1 MRAFRRQS
9 CHPAKAEVFQEYC
22 TSSSIHGVQYFDA
35 NGRTSCER
43 FWWLVVF
50 LLSMGGC
57 CMLIYKTFCKWEES
71 PIIVTFSEKTT
82 PVWEIPFPAITICP
96 ETKVQSKKLN
106 FTAEMQSLLSDV
118 RDGPNASIDP
128 FIVGQLKVVTQVCHI
143 EVNKDNVLYSING
156 TNEMDIVNVLR
167 NISLD
172 EYHLVQYCSFDDHI
186 YVCNHY
192 MQETITDEGVCYT
205 FNIAPPEQI
214 FRKGA
219 LHTKYKYMENARVDR
234 FTSGFPELPVVP
246 VYSRGSGIGTGLI
259 LHLKQSLSDIDYMC
273 TGFAQGYKL
282 ILHDSKEYP
291 QASKRNIR
299 IPLGHEINIALKP
312 QIIETTESA
321 SSYGWKKRQ
330 CFFDYERQLRFFQH
344 YTQDNCELEC
354 LTNKTLLLCECVR
367 FSMPHDNDTQ
377 VCSLG
382 TWKWNCMLRTK
393 NTFRPKSSARLSD
406 LVEEYSHVT
415 GICNCLP
422 ACKSTHYD
430 LEITQ
435 SSLDIER
442 FMKANSMP
450 VDNND
455 EKYAFTTLEIYFKE
469 SHFIT
474 SKRTELYGFVDLLA
488 NCGGLLGL
496 FMGVSFLSLIEI
508 CYFLTI
514 RPFSKIRNRQPSKSI
529 SNINEANNLIPAVV
543 SKN

>member
-9 CHPAKAEVFQEYC
+9 CHPVKAGVFREYC

-57 CMLIYKTFCKWEES
+57 CMLIYKTFRKWEES

-82 PVWEIPFPAITICP
+82 PVWEIPFPSITICP

-106 FTAEMQSLLSDV
+106 FTGEMQSLLSDLR
-118 RDGPNASIDP
+118 RDGSNATIDP
-128 FIVGQLKVVTQVCHI
+128 FIIGQLKVVAQLCNFLFNTQHY
-143 EVNKDNVLYSING
+143 VLQSING
-156 TNEMDIVNVLR
+156 TDEMDIVNVLR

-172 EYHLVQYCSFDDHI
+172 KYRQTVFCSFD
-186 YVCNHY
+186 NFHY
-192 MQETITDEGVCYT
+192 DCSSYLKETITEEGICYS
-205 FNIAPPEQI
+205 FNVPSQEII
-214 FRKGA
+214 FRKGVHSKFKYIEDWFEFDVIGKPT
-219 LHTKYKYMENARVDR
+219 HTIPIRS
-234 FTSGFPELPVVP
+234 SGA
-246 VYSRGSGIGTGLI
+246 GISTGLM
-259 LHLKQSLSDIDYMC
+259 LYLRQSLSDTDYMC
-273 TGFAQGYKL
+273 TGFSQGYKL
-282 ILHDSKEYP
+282 TLHDSKEYP
-291 QASKRNIR
+291 QVSKRNIR

-312 QIIETTESA
+312 QMIETSNSA
-321 SSYGWKKRQ
+321 AAYDWKKRQ
-330 CFFDYERQLRFFQH
+330 CFFNTERHLRFFQE

-354 LTNKTLLLCECVR
+354 LTNMTLFLCGCVR

-377 VCSLG
+377 VCP
-382 TWKWNCMLRTK
+382 LRTWDCMFQVK
-393 NTFRPKSSARLSD
+393 QFFRPKSNVS
-406 LVEEYSHVT
+406 EEYPRPVHKIMES
-415 GICNCLP
+415 CNCLP

-435 SSLDIER
+435 SSLDIDK
-442 FMKANSMP
+442 FMKANSVA
-450 VDNND
+450 VDNNN

-514 RPFSKIRNRQPSKSI
+514 RPFSMRHKRQPPK
-529 SNINEANNLIPAVV
+529 LICNGSDVDSSLLAVV
-543 SKN
+543 SKKD